1 MSHPRRCTRSSVV
14 CLTAALVACLA
25 MSAGRLVGQ
34 SPLFPNNQAVY
45 YNPWGVGLYT
55 NAYAAQAYGRSF
67 PFQQLPAAYS
77 QSLPTPG
84 NFQGYN
90 YATNPGYAGS
100 MYIQNYGGS
109 GYYNPYGNGQ
119 Y

>member
-1 MSHPRRCTRSSVV
+1 MR
-14 CLTAALVACLA
+14 LTAVYLAAALFACVVAPDHRLA
-25 MSAGRLVGQ
+25 AQ
-34 SPLFPNNQAVY
+34 SPYFPNNNAVT

-55 NAYAAQAYGRSF
+55 NSYAAQAYGQTF

-77 QSLPTPG
+77 QSLPTPS

-109 GYYNPYGNGQ
+109 GYYNPYRQ

>member
-1 MSHPRRCTRSSVV
+1 VLLSALLV
-14 CLTAALVACLA
+14 CLATLSGRQLAA
-25 MSAGRLVGQ
+25 Q
-34 SPLFPNNQAVY
+34 SPLFPNNQAVT

-77 QSLPTPG
+77 QSLPTSG
-84 NFQGYN
+84 NQGYN
-90 YATNPGYAGS
+90 YATNPGYGGS

-109 GYYNPYGNGQ
+109 GYYNPYGSGR